1 MGTFSLEV
9 SNPNTWTG
17 AQTFDNDT
25 ILRSRTDANR
35 GAAATAGRIIFNT
48 DDAAINVDDGTNWTD
63 AQGTNT

>member
-1 MGTFSLEV
+1 MGTFSILL
-9 SNPNTWTG
+9 SNANTWTG
-17 AQTFDNDT
+17 AQTFDADT
-25 ILRSRTDANR
+25 ILRSRTNANR